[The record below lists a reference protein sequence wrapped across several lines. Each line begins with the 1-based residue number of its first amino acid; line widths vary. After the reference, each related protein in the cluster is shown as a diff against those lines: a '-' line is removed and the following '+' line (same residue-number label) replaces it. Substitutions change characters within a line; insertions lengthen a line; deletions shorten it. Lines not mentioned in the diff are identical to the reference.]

1 MALTDGTMIK
11 KFHVALFLNS
21 GTTLSPVWTQI
32 KKSTDNTINGNPET
46 KVFDYI
52 VDESPT
58 TEIDRYAPSLSQ
70 PITMYK
76 GEADFEFLFDKFF
89 DQATG
94 DDAHSEILIV
104 FYNADVTTSYKA
116 WKSDCIIS
124 FDSMNPVD
132 STITATITF
141 NGTTD
146 KGTAAVTAGVPV
158 FTSTTVTEFIMT
170 FTVQDGVVDVDA
182 ATVICGGVSKLT
194 NSSGEATFTLIHG
207 KSYVVGAKKGV
218 KENSDI
224 FVADSASPAAT
235 IAIA

>member
-76 GEADFEFLFDKFF
+76 GEDDFEFLFDKFF

-124 FDSMNPVD
+124 FDNMNPVD

-158 FTSTTVTEFIMT
+158 FTSTAVTEFIMT
-170 FTVQDGVVDVDA
+170 ITVQDTGVDVEG
-182 ATVICGGVSKLT
+182 ATVILGGVTKT
-194 NSSGEATFTLIHG
+194 TPASGEVTFTLING
-207 KSYVVGAKKGV
+207 ETYSVGAIKGA
-218 KENSDI
+218 KDASDI
-224 FVADSASPAAT
+224 FVAASLT
-235 IAIA
+235 NTMTLEIA

>member
-1 MALTDGTMIK
+1 MALDAGTMIK
-11 KFHVALFLNS
+11 KYHVALFLNG
-21 GTTLSPVWTQI
+21 GTETVPEWKQI
-32 KKSTDNTINGNPET
+32 KKSTDNTITMNAET
-46 KVFDYI
+46 QTFDYI

-146 KGTAAVTAGVPV
+146 KGTAAVTNGVPV
-158 FTSTTVTEFIMT
+158 FSSTTVTEFIIT
-170 FTVQDGVVDVDA
+170 FTVQDSGLNVDG
-182 ATVICGGVSKLT
+182 ATVVCGGVSKLT

-207 KSYVVGAKKGV
+207 KTYAVGAIKGL
-218 KENSDI
+218 KEASDI
-224 FVADSASPAAT
+224 FVADRDIPAVT
-235 IAIA
+235 IAIS

>member
-21 GTTLSPVWTQI
+21 GTTPSPVWTQI

-76 GEADFEFLFDKFF
+76 GEDDFEFLFAKFF

-104 FYNADVTTSYKA
+104 FYNADETTSYKA

-146 KGTAAVTAGVPV
+146 KGTAAVTNGVPV
-158 FTSTTVTEFIMT
+158 FSSTTVTEFII
-170 FTVQDGVVDVDA
+170 TVTVKDDVLDVEA
-182 ATVICGGVSKLT
+182 ATVVCGGVEKT
-194 NSSGEATFTLIHG
+194 TPASGEVTFTLING
-207 KSYVVGAKKGV
+207 ETYSIGAIKGV
-218 KENSDI
+218 KKASDT
-224 FVADSASPAAT
+224 FVASSGT
-235 IAIA
+235 TTMTLEIA